1 MKKIILA
8 LVLLCVIFFFFF
20 SSVSLGVRANGG
32 LNLGTKEA
40 TDSEEN
46 LDKKVLPGF
55 GAGLYARWDLPI
67 VPFLGIQSGL
77 DFYAGNGIKF
87 GGEDA
92 GESYSLTCSYNTL
105 DIPVLVT
112 FRLPLGL
119 VKTTLYAGP
128 NFSFPVGKVKVSA
141 TGAGAKVEG
150 DAFEFDS
157 IMVFGMQAGIDT
169 SLGLG
174 PLDLVL
180 GLRYIN
186 DFANTKVKTLD
197 DSRSG
202 DFLTRRNLILSL
214 GVQFNM

>member
-8 LVLLCVIFFFFF
+8 LVLLCVIFPLAF

-40 TDSEEN
+40 TDSGDI

-87 GGEDA
+87 GGEIA
-92 GESYSLTCSYNTL
+92 GEKLSLTYSYNTL

-128 NFSFPVGKVKVSA
+128 NFSFPVGKVKISA
-141 TGAGAKVEG
+141 TGLGSETDG
-150 DAFEFDS
+150 DTFDMDS
-157 IMVFGMQAGIDT
+157 TMVFGMQAGIDT

-186 DFANTKVKTLD
+186 DFANTKVKILD
-197 DSRSG
+197 SVG
-202 DFLTRRNLILSL
+202 EDFLTRRNLILSL
-214 GVQFNM
+214 GVEFGF

>member
-1 MKKIILA
+1 MKKIVLA
-8 LVLLCVIFFFFF
+8 LVLLCVIFPLAF
-20 SSVSLGVRANGG
+20 SSVSVGVRANGG

-40 TDSEEN
+40 TDSGDI

-87 GGEDA
+87 GGEIA
-92 GESYSLTCSYNTL
+92 GEKLSLTYSYNTL

-128 NFSFPVGKVKVSA
+128 NFSFPLGKLNVKGKTDNSLSF
-141 TGAGAKVEG
+141 
-150 DAFEFDS
+150 DIDS

-186 DFANTKVKTLD
+186 DFANTKVKILD
-197 DSRSG
+197 SVG
-202 DFLTRRNLILSL
+202 EDFLTRRNLILSL

>member
-8 LVLLCVIFFFFF
+8 LVLLCVIFPLAF
-20 SSVSLGVRANGG
+20 SSVSVGVRANGG

-40 TDSEEN
+40 GKIDDF

-87 GGEDA
+87 GGEIA
-92 GESYSLTCSYNTL
+92 GEKLSLTYSYNTL

-141 TGAGAKVEG
+141 TGLGSETDG
-150 DAFEFDS
+150 EAFDIDS

-197 DSRSG
+197 SVG
-202 DFLTRRNLILSL
+202 EDFLTRRNLILSL
-214 GVQFNM
+214 GVEFGF

>member
-8 LVLLCVIFFFFF
+8 LVLLCVIFPLAF
-20 SSVSLGVRANGG
+20 SSVSVGVRANGG

-40 TDSEEN
+40 TEMDDF

-87 GGEDA
+87 GGEIA
-92 GESYSLTCSYNTL
+92 GEKLSLTYSYNTL

-141 TGAGAKVEG
+141 TGLGSETDGK
-150 DAFEFDS
+150 AFDIDS

-186 DFANTKVKTLD
+186 DFANTRIKT
-197 DSRSG
+197 SG
-202 DFLTRRNLILSL
+202 NVSDDFLTRRNLILSL
-214 GVQFNM
+214 GVELGF

>member
-8 LVLLCVIFFFFF
+8 LVLLCVIFPLAF
-20 SSVSLGVRANGG
+20 SSVSVGVRANGG

-87 GGEDA
+87 GGEIA
-92 GESYSLTCSYNTL
+92 GEKLSLTYSYNTL

-141 TGAGAKVEG
+141 TGLGSETDGK
-150 DAFEFDS
+150 AFDIDS

-186 DFANTKVKTLD
+186 DFANTRIKYS
-197 DSRSG
+197 DSRSD

-214 GVQFNM
+214 GVEFGF

>member
-1 MKKIILA
+1 MKRVVLV
-8 LVLLCVIFFFFF
+8 LVLLCVIFPLAF
-20 SSVSLGVRANGG
+20 SSVSLGARVNGG

-40 TDSEEN
+40 GKMDDF

-77 DFYAGNGIKF
+77 DFYAKNGIKT

-92 GESYSLTCSYNTL
+92 GEEFSFTYSYNTV

-119 VKTTLYAGP
+119 VKTTIYAGP
-128 NFSFPVGKVKVSA
+128 NFSFPVGKVKASA
-141 TGAGAKVEG
+141 TGAGSKIEG
-150 DAFEFDS
+150 DALEIDS

-197 DSRSG
+197 NVSE

>member
-8 LVLLCVIFFFFF
+8 LVLLCVIFPLAF

-40 TDSEEN
+40 GKMDDF

-77 DFYAGNGIKF
+77 DFYARNGMKF
-87 GGEDA
+87 GEEIA
-92 GESYSLTCSYNTL
+92 GEKLSLTYSYNTL

-141 TGAGAKVEG
+141 TGAGAEADG
-150 DAFEFDS
+150 DAFDMDS
-157 IMVFGMQAGIDT
+157 TMVFGMQAGIDT

-186 DFANTKVKTLD
+186 DFTNTKMKISESV
-197 DSRSG
+197 SE

-214 GVQFNM
+214 GVEFGF

>member
-8 LVLLCVIFFFFF
+8 LVLLCVIFPLAF

-40 TDSEEN
+40 TDMGDI
-46 LDKKVLPGF
+46 DKKVLPGF

-87 GGEDA
+87 GGEIA
-92 GESYSLTCSYNTL
+92 GEKLSLTYSYNTL

-141 TGAGAKVEG
+141 TGLGSETDG
-150 DAFEFDS
+150 EAFDIDS

-197 DSRSG
+197 SVG
-202 DFLTRRNLILSL
+202 EDFLTRRNLILSL
-214 GVQFNM
+214 GVEFGF

>member
-8 LVLLCVIFFFFF
+8 LVLLCVIFPLAF

-40 TDSEEN
+40 SD
-46 LDKKVLPGF
+46 LDDAFDKKVLPGF

-77 DFYAGNGIKF
+77 DFYAGNGMKF
-87 GGEDA
+87 A
-92 GESYSLTCSYNTL
+92 GEKSSLTYSYNTL

-141 TGAGAKVEG
+141 TGAGSKIEG

-186 DFANTKVKTLD
+186 DFANTRIKYS
-197 DSRSG
+197 DSRSD

-214 GVQFNM
+214 GVEFGF

>member
-8 LVLLCVIFFFFF
+8 LVLLCVIFPLAF

-40 TDSEEN
+40 TDSGDS
-46 LDKKVLPGF
+46 LDKKVLPGV

-87 GGEDA
+87 GGEIA
-92 GESYSLTCSYNTL
+92 GEKLSLTYSYNTL

-128 NFSFPVGKVKVSA
+128 NFSFPVGKVKISA
-141 TGAGAKVEG
+141 TGLGSETDG
-150 DAFEFDS
+150 DTFDMDS
-157 IMVFGMQAGIDT
+157 TMVFGMQAGIDT

-186 DFANTKVKTLD
+186 DFANTKVKILD
-197 DSRSG
+197 SVG
-202 DFLTRRNLILSL
+202 EDFLTRRNLILSL
-214 GVQFNM
+214 GVEFGF

>member
-1 MKKIILA
+1 MKKIVLA
-8 LVLLCVIFFFFF
+8 LVLLCVIFPLAF
-20 SSVSLGVRANGG
+20 SSVSVGVRANGG
-32 LNLGTKEA
+32 LNLGTKAGSYLE
-40 TDSEEN
+40 DIPV
-46 LDKKVLPGF
+46 DKKVLPGF

-87 GGEDA
+87 A
-92 GESYSLTCSYNTL
+92 GEKSSLAFSYNTL

-128 NFSFPVGKVKVSA
+128 NFSFPVGKLNAKTESDDS
-141 TGAGAKVEG
+141 GAEK
-150 DAFEFDS
+150 DTSDMDS
-157 IMVFGMQAGIDT
+157 TMVFGMQAGIDT

-186 DFANTKVKTLD
+186 DFANTRVKILD
-197 DSRSG
+197 GVSE

-214 GVQFNM
+214 GVEFGF

>member
-8 LVLLCVIFFFFF
+8 LVLLCVIFPLAF

-40 TDSEEN
+40 TEMVDF

-87 GGEDA
+87 GGEIA
-92 GESYSLTCSYNTL
+92 GEKLSLTYSYNTL

-141 TGAGAKVEG
+141 TGLGSETDGK
-150 DAFEFDS
+150 AFDIDS

-186 DFANTKVKTLD
+186 DFANTKIKISESV
-197 DSRSG
+197 SE

-214 GVQFNM
+214 GVEFGF

>member
-1 MKKIILA
+1 MKKIVLA
-8 LVLLCVIFFFFF
+8 LVLLCVIFPLAF
-20 SSVSLGVRANGG
+20 SSVSVGVRANGG

-40 TDSEEN
+40 GKMDDF

-77 DFYAGNGIKF
+77 DFYARNGIKA

-92 GESYSLTCSYNTL
+92 GESYSITYSYNTV

-119 VKTTLYAGP
+119 VKTTLFAGP
-128 NFSFPVGKVKVSA
+128 NFSFPVGKVKGSVIA
-141 TGAGAKVEG
+141 AGSKLEG

-186 DFANTKVKTLD
+186 DFANSRIKYS
-197 DSRSG
+197 DSVSE

-214 GVQFNM
+214 GVEFGF

>member
-8 LVLLCVIFFFFF
+8 LVLLCVIFPLAF
-20 SSVSLGVRANGG
+20 SSVSVGVRANGG
-32 LNLGTKEA
+32 LNLGTKA
-40 TDSEEN
+40 GSYLEN
-46 LDKKVLPGF
+46 IPVDKKVLPGF
-55 GAGLYARWDLPI
+55 GAGLYARWDLPL

-77 DFYAGNGIKF
+77 DFYSGNGMKF
-87 GGEDA
+87 A
-92 GESYSLTCSYNTL
+92 GEVAGVKGSIVSSYNSL

-128 NFSFPVGKVKVSA
+128 NFSFPVGKLNAKTESDDS
-141 TGAGAKVEG
+141 GAEKET
-150 DAFEFDS
+150 FDMDS
-157 IMVFGMQAGIDT
+157 TMVFGMQAGIDT

-186 DFANTKVKTLD
+186 DFANTKIKISESVSEDL
-197 DSRSG
+197 
-202 DFLTRRNLILSL
+202 LTRRNLILSL
-214 GVQFNM
+214 GVEFGF

>member
-8 LVLLCVIFFFFF
+8 LVLLCVIFPLAF
-20 SSVSLGVRANGG
+20 SSVSVGVRANGG

-40 TDSEEN
+40 TDSVDI

-87 GGEDA
+87 GREIA
-92 GESYSLTCSYNTL
+92 GEKLSSAFSYNTV

-141 TGAGAKVEG
+141 TVAGEE

-186 DFANTKVKTLD
+186 DFANTRIKT
-197 DSRSG
+197 SG
-202 DFLTRRNLILSL
+202 NVSDDFLTRRNLILSL
-214 GVQFNM
+214 GVEFGF

>member
-8 LVLLCVIFFFFF
+8 LVLLCVIFPLAF

-40 TDSEEN
+40 TDAGDI
-46 LDKKVLPGF
+46 LDNKKVLPGF

-87 GGEDA
+87 GGEIA
-92 GESYSLTCSYNTL
+92 GEKLSLTYSYNTV

-141 TGAGAKVEG
+141 TGLGSETDGKSF
-150 DAFEFDS
+150 DIDS

-174 PLDLVL
+174 PLDFVL

-186 DFANTKVKTLD
+186 DFANTRIKT
-197 DSRSG
+197 SG
-202 DFLTRRNLILSL
+202 NVSDDFLTRRNLILSL

>member
-8 LVLLCVIFFFFF
+8 LVLLCVIFPLAF

-40 TDSEEN
+40 TDSGDIP
-46 LDKKVLPGF
+46 DKKVLPGF

-77 DFYAGNGIKF
+77 DFYSGNGIKYAE
-87 GGEDA
+87 EDA
-92 GESYSLTCSYNTL
+92 GESYSLTYSYNTL

-119 VKTTLYAGP
+119 VKTTLFAGP
-128 NFSFPVGKVKVSA
+128 NFSFPVGKVKGSA

-186 DFANTKVKTLD
+186 DFANTRIKYS
-197 DSRSG
+197 DSVSE

-214 GVQFNM
+214 GVEFGF

>member
-1 MKKIILA
+1 MKKIVLA
-8 LVLLCVIFFFFF
+8 LVLLCVIFPLAF
-20 SSVSLGVRANGG
+20 SSVSVGVRANGG

-40 TDSEEN
+40 TEMDDF

-77 DFYAGNGIKF
+77 DFYARNGIKA

-92 GESYSLTCSYNTL
+92 GEEISFTYSYNTL

-119 VKTTLYAGP
+119 VKTTLFAGP
-128 NFSFPVGKVKVSA
+128 NFSFPVGKVKGS
-141 TGAGAKVEG
+141 TTLSGLELEG
-150 DAFEFDS
+150 NLEFDS

-186 DFANTKVKTLD
+186 DFANTRIKYS
-197 DSRSG
+197 DSISD

-214 GVQFNM
+214 GVELGF

>member
-8 LVLLCVIFFFFF
+8 LVLLCVIFPLAF
-20 SSVSLGVRANGG
+20 SSVSVGVRANGG

-40 TDSEEN
+40 TDSGDII
-46 LDKKVLPGF
+46 DKKVLPGF

-77 DFYAGNGIKF
+77 DFYARNGIKF

-92 GESYSLTCSYNTL
+92 GESYSLTYSYNTL

-119 VKTTLYAGP
+119 VKTTLFAGP
-128 NFSFPVGKVKVSA
+128 NFSFPVGKVKGSA

-186 DFANTKVKTLD
+186 DFANTRIKNS
-197 DSRSG
+197 DSRSD

-214 GVQFNM
+214 GVELGF

>member
-8 LVLLCVIFFFFF
+8 LVLLCVIFPLAF

-40 TDSEEN
+40 SD
-46 LDKKVLPGF
+46 LDDAFDKKVLPGF

-87 GGEDA
+87 GEEIA
-92 GESYSLTCSYNTL
+92 GEKLSLTYSYNTL

-141 TGAGAKVEG
+141 TGLGSETDGK
-150 DAFEFDS
+150 AFDMDS
-157 IMVFGMQAGIDT
+157 TMVFGMQAGIDT

-186 DFANTKVKTLD
+186 DFANTRIKYT
-197 DSRSG
+197 DSTSD

-214 GVQFNM
+214 GVEFGF

>member
-8 LVLLCVIFFFFF
+8 LVLLCVIFPLAF
-20 SSVSLGVRANGG
+20 SSVSVGVRVNGG

-40 TDSEEN
+40 SDIQ
-46 LDKKVLPGF
+46 LPVDKKVLPGF

-77 DFYAGNGIKF
+77 DFYARNGIKF
-87 GGEDA
+87 GGEIA
-92 GESYSLTCSYNTL
+92 GEKLSLTYSYNTV

-141 TGAGAKVEG
+141 TGLGSETDGK
-150 DAFEFDS
+150 AFDIDS

-174 PLDLVL
+174 PLDFVL

-186 DFANTKVKTLD
+186 DFANTRIKT
-197 DSRSG
+197 SG
-202 DFLTRRNLILSL
+202 NVSDDFLTRRNLILSL

>member
-8 LVLLCVIFFFFF
+8 LVLLCVIFPLAF
-20 SSVSLGVRANGG
+20 SSVSVGVRANGG

-40 TDSEEN
+40 TEMDDF

-87 GGEDA
+87 GGEIA
-92 GESYSLTCSYNTL
+92 GEKLSSAFSYNTL

-141 TGAGAKVEG
+141 TGLGSETDG
-150 DAFEFDS
+150 EAFDIDS

-186 DFANTKVKTLD
+186 DFANTKIKISESVSEDL
-197 DSRSG
+197 
-202 DFLTRRNLILSL
+202 LTRRNLILSL
-214 GVQFNM
+214 GVEFGF

>member
-8 LVLLCVIFFFFF
+8 LVLLCVIFPLAF
-20 SSVSLGVRANGG
+20 SSVSVGVRANGG

-40 TDSEEN
+40 GKIDDF

-77 DFYAGNGIKF
+77 DFYAGNGIKA

-92 GESYSLTCSYNTL
+92 GEEFSFTYSYNTV

-119 VKTTLYAGP
+119 VKTTLFAGP
-128 NFSFPVGKVKVSA
+128 NFSFPVGKVKGSA
-141 TGAGAKVEG
+141 TGAGSKIEG

-186 DFANTKVKTLD
+186 DFANTRIKYT
-197 DSRSG
+197 DSTSD

-214 GVQFNM
+214 GVEFGF

>member
-8 LVLLCVIFFFFF
+8 LVLLCVIFPLAF
-20 SSVSLGVRANGG
+20 SSVSVGVRANGG

-40 TDSEEN
+40 TDAGDI
-46 LDKKVLPGF
+46 LDNKKVLPGF

-87 GGEDA
+87 GREIA
-92 GESYSLTCSYNTL
+92 GEKLSSAFSYNTV

-141 TGAGAKVEG
+141 TVAGEE

-186 DFANTKVKTLD
+186 DFANTKIKISESVSKDL
-197 DSRSG
+197 
-202 DFLTRRNLILSL
+202 LTRRNLILSL

>member
-8 LVLLCVIFFFFF
+8 LVLLCVIFPLAF
-20 SSVSLGVRANGG
+20 SSVSVGVRANGG

-40 TDSEEN
+40 TDSVDIP
-46 LDKKVLPGF
+46 DKKVLPGF

-77 DFYAGNGIKF
+77 DFYSGNGMKF
-87 GGEDA
+87 A
-92 GESYSLTCSYNTL
+92 GEKSSLAFSYNTL

-128 NFSFPVGKVKVSA
+128 NFSFPVGKLNAKTESDDS
-141 TGAGAKVEG
+141 GAEKETS
-150 DAFEFDS
+150 DMDS
-157 IMVFGMQAGIDT
+157 TMVFGMQAGIDT

-186 DFANTKVKTLD
+186 DFANTKVKILD
-197 DSRSG
+197 GVSE

-214 GVQFNM
+214 GVEFGF

>member
-8 LVLLCVIFFFFF
+8 LVLLCVIFPLAF

-40 TDSEEN
+40 TEMDDF

-87 GGEDA
+87 GGEIA
-92 GESYSLTCSYNTL
+92 GEKLSLTYSYNTL

-141 TGAGAKVEG
+141 TGLGSETDGK
-150 DAFEFDS
+150 AFDIDS

-186 DFANTKVKTLD
+186 DFANTRIKT
-197 DSRSG
+197 SG
-202 DFLTRRNLILSL
+202 NVSDDFLTRRNLILSL
-214 GVQFNM
+214 GVELGF

>member
-8 LVLLCVIFFFFF
+8 LVLLCVIFPLAF

-40 TDSEEN
+40 TEMDDF

-77 DFYAGNGIKF
+77 DFYARNGIKA

-92 GESYSLTCSYNTL
+92 GESYSITYSYNTV

-119 VKTTLYAGP
+119 VKTTLFAGP
-128 NFSFPVGKVKVSA
+128 NFSFPVGKVKGSVIA
-141 TGAGAKVEG
+141 AGSKLEG

-186 DFANTKVKTLD
+186 DFANSRIKYS
-197 DSRSG
+197 DSGSD

>member
-8 LVLLCVIFFFFF
+8 LVLLCVIFPLAF
-20 SSVSLGVRANGG
+20 SSVSVGVRANGG

-40 TDSEEN
+40 GKMDDF

-77 DFYAGNGIKF
+77 DFYSGNGMKF

-92 GESYSLTCSYNTL
+92 GESYSLTYSYNTV

-141 TGAGAKVEG
+141 TGAGSKIES
-150 DAFEFDS
+150 DASEFDS

-186 DFANTKVKTLD
+186 DFANTRIKYS
-197 DSRSG
+197 DSISD

-214 GVQFNM
+214 GVEFGF

>member
-8 LVLLCVIFFFFF
+8 LVLLCVIFPLAF
-20 SSVSLGVRANGG
+20 SSVSLGARVNGG
-32 LNLGTKEA
+32 LNLGTKAGSYLE
-40 TDSEEN
+40 DIPV
-46 LDKKVLPGF
+46 DKKVLPGF
-55 GAGLYARWDLPI
+55 GAGFYARWDLPI

-77 DFYAGNGIKF
+77 DFYSGNGIKF
-87 GGEDA
+87 GGEIA
-92 GESYSLTCSYNTL
+92 GEKLSLTYSYNTL

-128 NFSFPVGKVKVSA
+128 NFSFPVGKVKISA
-141 TGAGAKVEG
+141 TGLGSETDG
-150 DAFEFDS
+150 DTFDMDS
-157 IMVFGMQAGIDT
+157 TMVFGMQAGIDT

-186 DFANTKVKTLD
+186 DFANTKVKILD
-197 DSRSG
+197 SVG
-202 DFLTRRNLILSL
+202 EDFLTRRNLILSL

>member
-8 LVLLCVIFFFFF
+8 LVLLCVIFPLAF
-20 SSVSLGVRANGG
+20 SSVSVGVRANGG

-40 TDSEEN
+40 SD
-46 LDKKVLPGF
+46 LDDAFDKKVLPGF

-77 DFYAGNGIKF
+77 DFYSGNGMKF
-87 GGEDA
+87 GEEIA
-92 GESYSLTCSYNTL
+92 GEKSSLTYSYNTL

-141 TGAGAKVEG
+141 TGAGSKIEG

-186 DFANTKVKTLD
+186 DFANTRIKYT
-197 DSRSG
+197 DSTSD

-214 GVQFNM
+214 GVEFGF

>member
-8 LVLLCVIFFFFF
+8 LVLLCVIFPLAF
-20 SSVSLGVRANGG
+20 SSVSVGARVNGG

-40 TDSEEN
+40 TDSVDI

-77 DFYAGNGIKF
+77 DFYAGNGIKYAVEVV
-87 GGEDA
+87 GVKR
-92 GESYSLTCSYNTL
+92 SIVSSYNTL

-119 VKTTLYAGP
+119 VKTTLFAGP
-128 NFSFPVGKVKVSA
+128 NFSFPLGKLNVKGKTDNSLSF
-141 TGAGAKVEG
+141 
-150 DAFEFDS
+150 DIDS

-186 DFANTKVKTLD
+186 DFDGIKVIK
-197 DSRSG
+197 DSELEFGS
-202 DFLTRRNLILSL
+202 LTRRNLILSL
-214 GVQFNM
+214 GVEFGF

>member
-8 LVLLCVIFFFFF
+8 LVLLCVIFPLAF
-20 SSVSLGVRANGG
+20 SSVSVGVRANGG

-40 TDSEEN
+40 GKIDDF

-77 DFYAGNGIKF
+77 DFYAKNGIKT

-92 GESYSLTCSYNTL
+92 GEEFSFTYSYNTV

-128 NFSFPVGKVKVSA
+128 NFSFPVGKVKASA
-141 TGAGAKVEG
+141 TGAGSKIEG
-150 DAFEFDS
+150 DALEFDS

-197 DSRSG
+197 NVG
-202 DFLTRRNLILSL
+202 EDFLTRRNLILSL
-214 GVQFNM
+214 GVEFGF

>member
-8 LVLLCVIFFFFF
+8 LVLLCVIFPLAF
-20 SSVSLGVRANGG
+20 SSVSVGVRANGG

-40 TDSEEN
+40 GKMDDF

-55 GAGLYARWDLPI
+55 GAGFYARWDLPI

-77 DFYAGNGIKF
+77 DFYSGNGMKF

-92 GESYSLTCSYNTL
+92 GEKSSLAYSYNTV

-119 VKTTLYAGP
+119 VKTTLFAGP

-141 TGAGAKVEG
+141 TGAGAKLEG
-150 DAFEFDS
+150 DASEFDS

-186 DFANTKVKTLD
+186 DFANSRIKYS
-197 DSRSG
+197 DSRSD

-214 GVQFNM
+214 GVEFGF

>member
-8 LVLLCVIFFFFF
+8 LVLLCVIFPLAF

-40 TDSEEN
+40 TEMDDF

-87 GGEDA
+87 GGEIA
-92 GESYSLTCSYNTL
+92 GEKLSLTYSYNTL

-141 TGAGAKVEG
+141 TGLGSETDGK
-150 DAFEFDS
+150 AFDIDS

-174 PLDLVL
+174 PLDFVL

-186 DFANTKVKTLD
+186 DFANTRIKT
-197 DSRSG
+197 SG
-202 DFLTRRNLILSL
+202 NVSDDFLTRRNLILSL
-214 GVQFNM
+214 GVELGF

>member
-8 LVLLCVIFFFFF
+8 LVLLCVIFPLAF

-46 LDKKVLPGF
+46 LDNKKVLPGF

-77 DFYAGNGIKF
+77 DFYAGNGIKYAV
-87 GGEDA
+87 EVA
-92 GESYSLTCSYNTL
+92 GINTSIVSSYNTV

-119 VKTTLYAGP
+119 VKTTLFAGP
-128 NFSFPVGKVKVSA
+128 NFSFPLGKLNVKGKTDNSLSF
-141 TGAGAKVEG
+141 
-150 DAFEFDS
+150 DIDS

-186 DFANTKVKTLD
+186 DFDGIKVIK
-197 DSRSG
+197 DSKLEFGS
-202 DFLTRRNLILSL
+202 LTRRNLILSL

>member
-8 LVLLCVIFFFFF
+8 LVLLCVIFPLAF
-20 SSVSLGVRANGG
+20 SSVSVGVRANGG

-40 TDSEEN
+40 TEMDDF

-77 DFYAGNGIKF
+77 DFYARNGIKA

-92 GESYSLTCSYNTL
+92 GESYSITYSYNTV

-119 VKTTLYAGP
+119 VKTTLFAGP
-128 NFSFPVGKVKVSA
+128 NFSFPVGKGKVSMIA
-141 TGAGAKVEG
+141 AGLKVE

-186 DFANTKVKTLD
+186 DFANTKIKISESVSEDL
-197 DSRSG
+197 
-202 DFLTRRNLILSL
+202 LTRRNLILSL

>member
-8 LVLLCVIFFFFF
+8 LVLLCVIFPLAF
-20 SSVSLGVRANGG
+20 SSVSVGVRANGG

-40 TDSEEN
+40 GKMDDF

-77 DFYAGNGIKF
+77 DFYARNGIKA

-92 GESYSLTCSYNTL
+92 GESYSITYSYNTV

-119 VKTTLYAGP
+119 VKTTLFAGP
-128 NFSFPVGKVKVSA
+128 NFSFPVGKVKGSVIA
-141 TGAGAKVEG
+141 AGSKLEG

-186 DFANTKVKTLD
+186 DFANSRIKYT
-197 DSRSG
+197 DSTSD

-214 GVQFNM
+214 GVEFGF

>member
-8 LVLLCVIFFFFF
+8 LVLLCVIFPLAF
-20 SSVSLGVRANGG
+20 SSVSVGVRANGG

-40 TDSEEN
+40 TEMDDF

-77 DFYAGNGIKF
+77 DFYARNGIKF

-92 GESYSLTCSYNTL
+92 GESYSLTYSYNTL

-119 VKTTLYAGP
+119 VKTTLFAGP

-186 DFANTKVKTLD
+186 DFANTRIKYSD
-197 DSRSG
+197 SSRSD

>member
-8 LVLLCVIFFFFF
+8 LVLLCVIFPLAF
-20 SSVSLGVRANGG
+20 SSVSVGVRANGG

-40 TDSEEN
+40 TEMDDF

-77 DFYAGNGIKF
+77 DFYARNGIKA

-92 GESYSLTCSYNTL
+92 GEEFSFTYSYNTL

-141 TGAGAKVEG
+141 TGLGSETDGK
-150 DAFEFDS
+150 AFDIDS

-186 DFANTKVKTLD
+186 DFANTRIKT
-197 DSRSG
+197 SG
-202 DFLTRRNLILSL
+202 NVSDDFLTRRNLILSL
-214 GVQFNM
+214 GVELGF

>member
-8 LVLLCVIFFFFF
+8 LVLLCVIFPLAF

-40 TDSEEN
+40 SGLDDGI
-46 LDKKVLPGF
+46 DKKVLPGF

-77 DFYAGNGIKF
+77 DFYARNGIKT

-92 GESYSLTCSYNTL
+92 GEEFSYTFSYNTV

-128 NFSFPVGKVKVSA
+128 NFSFPVGKVKASA
-141 TGAGAKVEG
+141 TVAGSKIEG
-150 DAFEFDS
+150 DASEFDS

-186 DFANTKVKTLD
+186 DFANTKVKVLD
-197 DSRSG
+197 VG
-202 DFLTRRNLILSL
+202 EDFLTRRNLILSL
-214 GVQFNM
+214 GVEFGF